1 MGLQQLRG
9 SSSAVIAAN
18 GLMEIGQLTPGN
30 AELLAH
36 PKELWDEHSDVWD
49 HETKESLIRYICQGD
64 TDITKTNIETP
75 SGHKLWRTPISFAIW
90 TIFRVQYDQRKLP
103 LMKSRMLEKFP
114 GIDLSSWKSPGF
126 KKPRVKCPLVGRK
139 DPPATQNQSKDDG
152 DLGLNANPFTEL
164 VGHDDDEEDPH
175 MSDFSDSELEG
186 SDQDE
191 DENDTPVHSRIQQ
204 AFAFSSRKRSGS
216 SSSHRQKAKQPRTSS
231 SPPPV
236 RRFKRRQPVASPTP
250 RSTPSI
256 SGSQRNSSPSART
269 SSGKRPLSST
279 ERLRQRQAGR
289 RSPSS
294 APRKIPGKLTTDH
307 QAAKTPD
314 HSTRKHGDR
323 FVNPSIKEEC
333 LLGRTMHWHATH
345 LYDIFDIRKRLFKN
359 QP

>member
-1 MGLQQLRG
+1 MKDEVDRELYVTLTGT
-9 SSSAVIAAN
+9 AN
-18 GLMEIGQLTPGN
+18 QDQLTPGD
-30 AELLAH
+30 AELIARL
-36 PKELWDEHSDVWD
+36 KEHWDEHSDVWD
-49 HETKESLIRYICQGD
+49 HETKESLVRYISQGD
-64 TDITKTNIETP
+64 TGITKTNGEQP

-90 TIFRVQYDQRKLP
+90 IIFRVQYGHRKLS
-103 LMKSRMLEKFP
+103 LMKSRLVERFP

-231 SPPPV
+231 SPPPSLP
-236 RRFKRRQPVASPTP
+236 FPQ
-250 RSTPSI
+250 
-256 SGSQRNSSPSART
+256 
-269 SSGKRPLSST
+269 
-279 ERLRQRQAGR
+279 
-289 RSPSS
+289 
-294 APRKIPGKLTTDH
+294 
-307 QAAKTPD
+307 
-314 HSTRKHGDR
+314 
-323 FVNPSIKEEC
+323 
-333 LLGRTMHWHATH
+333 LLGQLLGQLRVSAAASEIPLLLPELLVGNDLSPAWSACGKDKQTDEAPV
-345 LYDIFDIRKRLFKN
+345 LRPERFLVN
-359 QP
+359 